1 MNQPTAHLT
10 EPILSADASV
20 WFSAYRFGWGYCA
33 FAVPCEVVREKL
45 GATDESPKQLL
56 LAFALSKSRL
66 VRVVEQ
72 RYRPQENERITLAA
86 ADL

>member
-1 MNQPTAHLT
+1 MSLPTAHLT

-33 FAVPCEVVREKL
+33 FSLPCEVVCEKL
-45 GATDESPKQLL
+45 GATDASQKQLM

-66 VRVVEQ
+66 LRVVEH
-72 RYRPQENERITLAA
+72 RYLPQVSERITLAA
-86 ADL
+86 GDL